1 MKLIDLLNITDYFT
15 NIYLYKSSTELWNAN
30 DEIII
35 DNNATVEEL
44 TNSRYKDYEVI
55 GITTEANALRITIYK
70 GELNWYEK
78 GRDF

>member
-44 TNSRYKDYEVI
+44 TNSKYKDYEVI

-70 GELNWYEK
+70 G
-78 GRDF
+78 

>member
-30 DEIII
+30 DEILI

-44 TNSRYKDYEVI
+44 VKNKYKDYEVI

-70 GELNWYEK
+70 G
-78 GRDF
+78 

>member
-70 GELNWYEK
+70 GELN
-78 GRDF
+78 